1 LLVANPDG
9 YLLMVDQRPRDVWP
23 SAVMFFAVFGVVG
36 LNVWALVA
44 FLRRR
49 RAA

>member
-1 LLVANPDG
+1 
-9 YLLMVDQRPRDVWP
+9 MVDQQPRDVWP

-44 FLRRR
+44 TLRRR
-49 RAA
+49 RA